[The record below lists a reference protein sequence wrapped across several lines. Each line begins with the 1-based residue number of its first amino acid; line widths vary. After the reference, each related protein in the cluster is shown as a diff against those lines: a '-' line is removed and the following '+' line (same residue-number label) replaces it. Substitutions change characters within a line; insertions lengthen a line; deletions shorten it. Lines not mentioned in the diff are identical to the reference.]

1 MDVSRRGFLKG
12 AALAGGAAAMVG
24 LAGCGPQSSA
34 TAKEG
39 DTKSETNSGKHPWE
53 YVPEPIEDISEE
65 KDYDVVIVGAGIAG
79 ISAAEAAARN
89 GAKTVVIERSSQVNA
104 RGVDVGNIGSRVQKE
119 AGIEIDPKEATRLLC
134 QWSQQVVNRNLIY
147 TWASRSGE
155 VFDHLEDLAKARGY
169 RMIQADGSSGT
180 AKLGWDEL
188 PERWRVFPT
197 AASFVGEDGVS
208 DNTNLGK
215 ILESAATDE
224 GAELVFDVRAE
235 QLVGDAESGITGVI
249 VTAKDGTHVQYNA
262 SKGVILATGDIG
274 SNEEMLAEFSPISL
288 RSDVNAYMPEG
299 CNTGDGILMGVWA
312 GAAMSRSEAAPMI
325 HQFAFS
331 NYDFPLTSFYMSWL
345 SVDRRGVRYG
355 ADMPFEP
362 YLTNARMCTPGN
374 VAWSIFDSD
383 YRDYVK
389 LQMPDT
395 YEGHLDWTD
404 HVFDEFVGGDF
415 LVKADTLDELAEKL
429 GIPGESFAK
438 TVDEYNALYNA
449 GEDVDFGVPAQFLT
463 QVKTPPFYA
472 SPNLC
477 SRLVVP
483 FGLHV
488 NDDSQVCTEKDEPI
502 DGLFAVGN
510 VQGDFFAYT
519 YPVHCPG
526 VSHGRCVT
534 FGQLVGEALAKGT
547 VITQTA

>member
-1 MDVSRRGFLKG
+1 MDVSRRTFLRG
-12 AALAGGAAAMVG
+12 AALAGGAIAAAG
-24 LAGCGPQSSA
+24 LASCSPQPKTS
-34 TAKEG
+34 TADAKIDAAAG
-39 DTKSETNSGKHPWE
+39 AHPWE
-53 YVPEPIEDISEE
+53 QAPEPITDIAE
-65 KDYDVVIVGAGIAG
+65 KKEYDIVIVGAGIAG

-89 GAKTVVIERSSQVNA
+89 GAKVVVIEKSAQVNA

-119 AGIEIDPKEATRLLC
+119 AGIDIDPREATRLLC
-134 QWSQQVVNRNLIY
+134 QWSQQTVNRNLIY
-147 TWASRSGE
+147 TWASRSGA
-155 VFDHLEDLAKARGY
+155 VFDHVAELAEARGIH
-169 RMIQADGSSGT
+169 MIQADGSSGT
-180 AKLGWDEL
+180 AKLGWDTL

-197 AASFVGEDGVS
+197 AASFVSEDGVS
-208 DNTNLGK
+208 DNTNLGRV
-215 ILESAATDE
+215 LESAAADA
-224 GAELVFDVRAE
+224 GAEFVFAARAE
-235 QLVGDAESGITGVI
+235 QLVGNAETGVSGVI
-249 VTAKDGTHVQYNA
+249 VTSKDGKHVQYNA
-262 SKGVILATGDIG
+262 SKGVVLATGDIG
-274 SNEEMLAEFSPISL
+274 SNEEMLKEFSPISL

-355 ADMPFEP
+355 ADLPFEP

-374 VAWSIFDSD
+374 VAWSIFDAD
-383 YRDYVK
+383 YREYVK
-389 LQMPDT
+389 RQMPDT
-395 YEGHLDWTD
+395 YEGHLEWTD
-404 HVFDEFVGGDF
+404 HVFDEFVDGDF
-415 LVKADTLDELAEKL
+415 LVKADTLEELADKL
-429 GIPGESFAK
+429 GIPADSLAN
-438 TVDEYNALYNA
+438 TVEEYNALYEA
-449 GEDVDFGVPAQFLT
+449 GTDLDFDVPAQFLT

-488 NDDSQVCTEKDEPI
+488 NDDSQVCTEDDEPI
-502 DGLFAVGN
+502 DGLFAIGN

-534 FGQLVGEALAKGT
+534 FGQLVGEALAQDT
-547 VITQTA
+547 VISKTA